1 MVPGRRKTTIWLNV
15 GNGAMVNAYWVGEI
29 GTEVVRTGRD
39 GRMIPTGESGAVAID
54 CCVRTMIGRMFYVAV
69 EKGIKMKRNLDLL
82 NS

>member
-1 MVPGRRKTTIWLNV
+1 MMWLNV

-54 CCVRTMIGRMFYVAV
+54 CGIRSRKNGYVAV
-69 EKGIKMKRNLDLL
+69 EKEI
-82 NS
+82 